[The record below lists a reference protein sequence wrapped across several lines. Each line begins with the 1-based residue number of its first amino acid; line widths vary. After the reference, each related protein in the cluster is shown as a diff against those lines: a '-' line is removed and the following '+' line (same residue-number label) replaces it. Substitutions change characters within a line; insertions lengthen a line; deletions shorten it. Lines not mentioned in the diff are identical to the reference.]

1 MGQTGRLVEMRFV
14 TRALIVVLA
23 ASVVGCITGCR
34 DRSLHLNRSGNLL
47 SYEDKIYADLQRT
60 YRLKIYRPRYL
71 PPGVTSVTSEV
82 VGTEARVIYRS
93 SKGCFIELFFGVKG
107 DIGIPPAET
116 INVAGHKAYV
126 AEDRARR
133 SVTIAWMEQIEGSWY
148 LYGLNTRN
156 LPKEDAL
163 KVVKLLYLYR
173 RI

>member
-1 MGQTGRLVEMRFV
+1 MGQAGRLVEMRFV

-82 VGTEARVIYRS
+82 VGTEARVTYRS

-116 INVAGHKAYV
+116 ISVAGHKAYV

-133 SVTIAWMEQIEGSWY
+133 SVTIAWMEQIEGNWY
-148 LYGLNTRN
+148 LYGLNTVN

-163 KVVKLLYLYR
+163 KVVKSLYLYR